1 MANLDICIRFGRR
14 LQRERKKKN
23 MKQIDLSVASHLTRN
38 YISQLE
44 NGRQEAR
51 LRTIEKLAVALEM
64 KPWELLKGV

>member
-1 MANLDICIRFGRR
+1 
-14 LQRERKKKN
+14 